1 MASAPKGDVKKGEVN
16 ELLTLLRA
24 ANSPANTD
32 KTGKR
37 KRDVIKK
44 VSAAAP
50 FIAPAPGGW
59 RFRCRRPH
67 PRGSPRAP
75 ASPCR

>member
-1 MASAPKGDVKKGEVN
+1 MSSSGGGGGGPPKAPESKKGEVN

-37 KRDVIKK
+37 KRDVLKK
-44 VSAAAP
+44 VRVSAFP
-50 FIAPAPGGW
+50 P
-59 RFRCRRPH
+59 
-67 PRGSPRAP
+67 PRGR
-75 ASPCR
+75 